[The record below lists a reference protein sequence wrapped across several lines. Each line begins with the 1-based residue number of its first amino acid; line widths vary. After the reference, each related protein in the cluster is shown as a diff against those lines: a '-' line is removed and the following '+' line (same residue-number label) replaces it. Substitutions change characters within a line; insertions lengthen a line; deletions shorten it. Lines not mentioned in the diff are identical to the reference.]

1 MRTSR
6 VAQGTCRRSSRHVAE
21 NLDDVSGGARN
32 SGIWKAPSF
41 STNSCEEQDG
51 ERPAPAVQPLLLA
64 TIASNKGAYLVV
76 GVGWLLGHIT
86 MLDKRVQHTIPRHLE
101 LVRVT
106 FQRVHTQ
113 QDRCCSSGQSW
124 DPHNTAGE
132 VNTPGNRDMRTPVR
146 GHSPAGLYFSS
157 RNSAW
162 RLYIGDRK
170 SVSSSQ
176 I

>member
-1 MRTSR
+1 MLQRTWM
-6 VAQGTCRRSSRHVAE
+6 TC
-21 NLDDVSGGARN
+21 
-32 SGIWKAPSF
+32 
-41 STNSCEEQDG
+41 
-51 ERPAPAVQPLLLA
+51 PAVHGTAGSGKPLRSA
-64 TIASNKGAYLVV
+64 RTPAKNKPVSDQHQQCSRCCWRRFARNKGAYLVV
-76 GVGWLLGHIT
+76 GVGWLLGYIT
-86 MLDKRVQHTIPRHLE
+86 MLDERVQHTIPRHLE

-113 QDRCCSSGQSW
+113 QDRCCSSGQSR